1 MSEEIIYK
9 KVGSKYVPA
18 RYFNTDWDRSFPEGA
33 TIIIKQ
39 GNSELRQYK
48 IDPAFA
54 PMIAAGRYAY
64 EGMLEGLRNAAEA
77 RPGNKTITQEEADAW
92 ENLKKIMGN
101 DRFYIQYPSLH
112 DIADGGIKALEV
124 EAEKMMTHSAV
135 RDAYEQF
142 LMVWKLCK
150 ENEK

>member
-9 KVGSKYVPA
+9 KVGRKYVPV
-18 RYFNTDWDRSFPEGA
+18 RYYDSNFDRGFPEGSSLV
-33 TIIIKQ
+33 TKM

-48 IDPAFA
+48 IDPAHA
-54 PMIAAGRYAY
+54 PMIAAGKYAY
-64 EGMLEGLRNAAEA
+64 EGMLDGLRAASEM
-77 RPGNKTITQEEADAW
+77 RPKTAPITKKERALWEEM
-92 ENLKKIMGN
+92 KKVMG
-101 DRFYIQYPSLH
+101 DSAFYVQFPSLH
-112 DIADGGIKALEV
+112 DIADGGIKAMEAEV
-124 EAEKMMTHSAV
+124 EKMMTHVAV